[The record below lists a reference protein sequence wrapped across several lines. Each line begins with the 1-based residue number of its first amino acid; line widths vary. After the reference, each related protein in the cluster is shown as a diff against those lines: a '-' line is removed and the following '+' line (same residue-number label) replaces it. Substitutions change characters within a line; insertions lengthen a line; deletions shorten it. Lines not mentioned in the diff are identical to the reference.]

1 VSHPAPGRRVPEV
14 NLLLRDQGPATAGG
28 RRRYVEWAL
37 IAVVFLIWA
46 GVGVA
51 IAVLLG
57 WHPDLGP

>member
-1 VSHPAPGRRVPEV
+1 MDGRRVPEV
-14 NLLLRDQGPATAGG
+14 NLLLRQQGPPERSSA
-28 RRRYVEWAL
+28 RRYLEWVL
-37 IAVVFLIWA
+37 MVVVIAIWI